1 MTDIKL
7 KGVLNPRVN
16 IVSAVSQVVRLKGIV
31 GTYFDVLIG
40 TRISPPLDL
49 SPVVRAGASFIN
61 WTASVPTGTLFD
73 VDVSLDGGVTWSAAQ
88 NGESIPG
95 IDIGDD
101 VVGRELLVRQVFKT
115 TNPAFTPVLY
125 DISVGLNT
133 YWHTVRQKEEVYKNG
148 VYS

>member
-16 IVSAVSQVVRLKGIV
+16 IVSAVSQKVNLTGGVTDVVRLKGLV

-61 WTASVPTGTLFD
+61 WTASVPIGTLFD

-133 YWHTVRQKEEVYKNG
+133 YWHTVR
-148 VYS
+148 